1 MSKVIIG
8 IVAKHN
14 GETKKR
20 PNTYIRDEVKQA
32 IFDNGAIAIGILPPE
47 NEINLC
53 GNDWKDTLTKKE
65 REDLIEQIS
74 LCDGIIIQGG
84 IQNDEYENIIAKYC
98 YDNNIPILGICA
110 GQNNIVRAL
119 GGTTIKVANPE
130 KHNNIT
136 DDYVHNIKINKD
148 SRFYKIIQ
156 KNEIMVNSRHNNAVE
171 NCPLLKKVAFCEDG
185 YADVVESEDKDFYI
199 GVRFH
204 PESLYKIDENH
215 NIIFKEFI
223 KSCKNRS
230 NKQ

>member
-32 IFDNGAIAIGILPPE
+32 IFDNGAIAMGILPPE
-47 NEINLC
+47 NEIKLC
-53 GNDWKDTLTKKE
+53 GNDWQDTLTEKE
-65 REDLIEQIS
+65 RENLIAQIN

-84 IQNDEYENIIAKYC
+84 TQNDEYENVIAKYC
-98 YDNNIPILGICA
+98 YDNNIPLLGICA
-110 GQNNIVRAL
+110 GQNNVVRAL
-119 GGTTIKVANPE
+119 GGTTLKVDNPE
-130 KHNNIT
+130 KHNNTT
-136 DDYVHNIKINKD
+136 DDYVHNIKIDEK
-148 SRFYKIIQ
+148 SYFYKIIQ

-171 NCPLLKKVAFCEDG
+171 NCPLLDKVAFCEDG
-185 YADVVESEDKDFYI
+185 YADVVEAKDKDFYI
-199 GVRFH
+199 GLRFH

-215 NIIFKEFI
+215 NAIFQEFI
-223 KSCKNRS
+223 KICKNRS

>member
-8 IVAKHN
+8 IVSKHN
-14 GETKKR
+14 GENKKR

-32 IFDNGAIAIGILPPE
+32 IFDNGAIAIGILPTE
-47 NEINLC
+47 NEIKLC
-53 GNDWKDTLTKKE
+53 GNDWKDTLTEKE
-65 REDLIEQIS
+65 RKDLIEQIS

-84 IQNDEYENIIAKYC
+84 TQNDEYENIIAKYC

-119 GGTTIKVANPE
+119 GGTTIKVVNPE
-130 KHNNIT
+130 KHNNTT
-136 DDYVHNIKINKD
+136 DDYVHKIKINKN
-148 SRFYKIIQ
+148 SRFYRIIQ
-156 KNEIMVNSRHNNAVE
+156 KNEIMVNSRHNNAVG
-171 NCPLLKKVAFCEDG
+171 NSPLLNKIAFCEDG

-215 NIIFKEFI
+215 NKIFKAFI
-223 KSCKNRS
+223 NACKH
-230 NKQ
+230 

>member
-8 IVAKHN
+8 IAAKHN

-47 NEINLC
+47 DEIKLC
-53 GNDWKDTLTKKE
+53 GNDWKDTLTEKE
-65 REDLIEQIS
+65 RKDLIEQIS

-84 IQNDEYENIIAKYC
+84 TQNDEYENIIAKYC

-130 KHNNIT
+130 KHNNTI
-136 DDYVHNIKINKD
+136 DDYVHKIKINKN
-148 SRFYKIIQ
+148 SRFYRIIE
-156 KNEIMVNSRHNNAVE
+156 KDEIIVNSRHNNTVE
-171 NCPLLKKVAFCEDG
+171 DCPLLNKVAFCEDG

-204 PESLYKIDENH
+204 PESLYKKDENH
-215 NIIFKEFI
+215 NKIFDAFI
-223 KSCKNRS
+223 NACKH
-230 NKQ
+230 